1 MKYSNIFASRAL
13 FEMSV
18 LRNRLHVACRN
29 ECQKSLF
36 LLFFK
41 WIPLAAVPTA
51 FFLLLFSYA
60 RVFRSSISTF
70 GLFKMKLQLL
80 V

>member
-36 LLFFK
+36 FCCFLSGFPSLLSPQHFFYYCF
-41 WIPLAAVPTA
+41 PMLVYSDQA
-51 FFLLLFSYA
+51 F
-60 RVFRSSISTF
+60 
-70 GLFKMKLQLL
+70 QLSDYL
-80 V
+80 K

>member
-36 LLFFK
+36 F
-41 WIPLAAVPTA
+41 V
-51 FFLLLFSYA
+51 
-60 RVFRSSISTF
+60 VF
-70 GLFKMKLQLL
+70 
-80 V
+80 